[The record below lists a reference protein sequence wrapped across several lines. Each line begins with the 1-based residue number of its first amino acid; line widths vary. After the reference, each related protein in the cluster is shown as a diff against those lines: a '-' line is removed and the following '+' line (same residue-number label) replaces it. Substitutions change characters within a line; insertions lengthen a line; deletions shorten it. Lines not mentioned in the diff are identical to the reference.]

1 MTRLRRGVFGWML
14 FDWANQPFNTLV
26 VTFLFAPWFVAAVA
40 ADPVSGQ
47 AAWGWAAALAGAASA
62 LTAPWLGAV
71 ADRAGRRKAW
81 TAAFSV
87 PFVIGC
93 AGLWIAHP
101 GMADPLPVLA
111 LYALAYFGSELT
123 LVFVNAML
131 PDLGPRAEM
140 GRVSGSGWALGYVGG
155 VVSLVIVLGL
165 LAPGPSGG
173 ATLLGL
179 APLFGLDAAGAA
191 RATGPLS
198 AVWFAVF
205 ALPFFLWTPD
215 APRGAALGPALRL
228 GWGDLVATLRD
239 ARRHRDLL
247 GYLIA
252 SMVYRDALA
261 ALFAFGGIYAAGVLG
276 WGVTALG
283 AFGVI
288 AATAGALGAWAGGR
302 ADMAYGPRPVV
313 IASIWVLIAVSAMV
327 LATGRTQALFLP
339 VAPDSRLP
347 DFVFL
352 IAGAGLGAASGSLQ
366 AASRTLLAGLAEG
379 RMAMGQAFGLYALS
393 GRATAFL
400 GPALIAATTT
410 LTGSQ
415 RLGVAPVIVLFL
427 AGLALLYRVKSEQ
440 TQGQA
445 R

>member
-1 MTRLRRGVFGWML
+1 MRRGVFGWML
-14 FDWANQPFNTLV
+14 FDWANQPFHTLV
-26 VTFLFAPWFVAAVA
+26 VTFLFAPWFVAQA
-40 ADPVSGQ
+40 ASDPVSGQ
-47 AAWGWAAALAGAASA
+47 AAWGWAAAAAGAASA
-62 LTAPWLGAV
+62 LCAPWLGAV
-71 ADRAGRRKAW
+71 ADRTGRRKAW
-81 TAAFSV
+81 TAAFSL
-87 PFVIGC
+87 PFVLGC

-101 GMADPLPVLA
+101 GMADPMPVLA
-111 LYALAYFGSELT
+111 FYALAYFGSELT

-131 PDLGPRAEM
+131 PDLGPRSEM
-140 GRVSGSGWALGYVGG
+140 GRVSGSGWALGYLGG
-155 VVSLVIVLGL
+155 VVSLVIVLGV
-165 LAPGPSGG
+165 LAPGPEGV
-173 ATLLGL
+173 TLLGL
-179 APLFGLDAAGAA
+179 APLLGLDAAGAA

-198 AVWFAVF
+198 AAWFVVF
-205 ALPFFLWTPD
+205 ALPFFLRTPD
-215 APRGAALGPALRL
+215 APRGVALGPALRL
-228 GWGDLVATLRD
+228 GWGDLRATLRD
-239 ARRHRDLL
+239 ARRHRNLL

-302 ADMAYGPRPVV
+302 ADMAFGPRPVV
-313 IASIWVLIAVSAMV
+313 IASIWVLIAVSAAV
-327 LATGRTQALFLP
+327 LATSRTQALFLP
-339 VAPDSRLP
+339 VPPGSRLP
-347 DFVFL
+347 DLLFL
-352 IAGAGLGAASGSLQ
+352 VAGASLGAASGSLQ
-366 AASRTLLAGLAEG
+366 AASRTLLAQLAEG

-400 GPALIAATTT
+400 GPAAIAATTA

-440 TQGQA
+440 TEGQA